1 MKNHIRAVLWKQL
14 KDTLKN
20 KTILIQFLMFPCM
33 TIIMENTI
41 SIDGMPKHFFANLFA
56 IMYVGMAPL
65 TAMSAI
71 ISEEREKNTLRV
83 LQMSNVK
90 AIEYL
95 LGNIVYIVLICMT
108 GSLVI
113 ALAGG
118 YKGSELLTFMIIM
131 LIGHVISMFAG
142 AAIGVFSKNQMMAT
156 SLTVPVM
163 MICSFLPML
172 SMFNASIKKVAKY
185 FYSEQL
191 YLMLNH
197 LGTIKIE
204 TETIIILSINV
215 VLILGCFIVAYRNVF
230 IKESVKLF
238 L

>member
-1 MKNHIRAVLWKQL
+1 MINHIWAILWKQL

-33 TIIMENTI
+33 TVIMENTI

-71 ISEEREKNTLRV
+71 ISEEKEKNTLRV
-83 LQMSNVK
+83 LHMCNVNSV
-90 AIEYL
+90 EYL
-95 LGNIVYIVLICMT
+95 LGNAIYIVCICMI

-113 ALAGG
+113 ALTGG
-118 YKGSELLTFMIIM
+118 YKGSEMLTFLLIM
-131 LIGHVISMFAG
+131 FVGHTISMLAG
-142 AAIGVFSKNQMMAT
+142 ATIGVFSKNQMMAT

-163 MICSFLPML
+163 MIFSFLPMW
-172 SMFNASIKKVAKY
+172 SMFNDTIGKVAKY

-191 YLMLNH
+191 YLLINDLNNIEIKLETFTI
-197 LGTIKIE
+197 LGVNVCL
-204 TETIIILSINV
+204 ILS
-215 VLILGCFIVAYRNVF
+215 CFIVAYRKVF
-230 IKESVKLF
+230 IKQY
-238 L
+238 